1 MSDALVDGIE
11 IVNHD
16 TGEVE
21 DVIEINPPPEE
32 NSRSLIRTDR
42 GLNINLNH
50 LEFFTRFRF
59 VEDE

>member
-21 DVIEINPPPEE
+21 DVIEINPPQEE